1 MNTQLYECTV
11 LLNTLDKVK
20 KFIEIVNLSDVTIDA
35 LSEKYI
41 VDGKSILGL
50 FSLNLMDPLK
60 LKISGKQSD
69 IRDLVAEISEYMV

>member
-1 MNTQLYECTV
+1 MENQLYECNV

-20 KFIEIVNLSDVTIDA
+20 KFIEIVNISDVTIDA
-35 LSEKYI
+35 LSEKYT

-50 FSLNLMDPLK
+50 LSLNIMDPLK